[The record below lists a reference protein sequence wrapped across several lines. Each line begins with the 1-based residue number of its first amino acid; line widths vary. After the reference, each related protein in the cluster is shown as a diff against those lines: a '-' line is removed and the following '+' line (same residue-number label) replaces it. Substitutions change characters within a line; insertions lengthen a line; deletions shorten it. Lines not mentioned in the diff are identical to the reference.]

1 MKLLRE
7 AWTEE
12 DDAETR
18 SQFQERFSALTSNVA
33 GVVVASQR
41 TIHFALLGLF
51 AQGHILLEDLPGVR
65 KTLMA
70 KTIAQSIAGRFSRIQ
85 FTPDLLPTDITG
97 TSIFDMKHNQFEFI
111 PGPIFANIV
120 LADEVNR
127 TGPRTQSALLEAMG
141 EHQITADGVLRPLP
155 RPFMVIATQNL
166 VESYGTFPLPNSQL
180 DRFLVS
186 MNIGLPTPQQE
197 LEILDRSEHSLPEVA
212 PVLSAD
218 EVVEM
223 QELVQQVRAALPVK
237 QYIVNLVASTRE
249 HSAVF
254 AGVSPRGAVSLLRA
268 AQGWA
273 AFGGR
278 DFVVPEDVKEVAPL
292 VLTHRIM
299 VDSGAGVPAKD
310 IITELLDSVPVPL

>member
-1 MKLLRE
+1 
-7 AWTEE
+7 
-12 DDAETR
+12 
-18 SQFQERFSALTSNVA
+18 
-33 GVVVASQR
+33 
-41 TIHFALLGLF
+41 
-51 AQGHILLEDLPGVR
+51 
-65 KTLMA
+65 
-70 KTIAQSIAGRFSRIQ
+70 
-85 FTPDLLPTDITG
+85 
-97 TSIFDMKHNQFEFI
+97 
-111 PGPIFANIV
+111 
-120 LADEVNR
+120 
-127 TGPRTQSALLEAMG
+127 
-141 EHQITADGVLRPLP
+141 
-155 RPFMVIATQNL
+155 MVIATQNL

-223 QELVQQVRAALPVK
+223 QELVQQVRAALLVK

-299 VDSGAGVPAKD
+299 VDSRAGVPAKD